1 MPPSR
6 ALGRYLISLA
16 LLAVPAAR
24 AQEPDETIEVEGERP
39 KGSPRAPGAAGTVID
54 LAQFGG
60 EVRSVAELLLTAPG
74 VSVHSLGGPGQAA
87 TLSLRGASADE
98 SLVLL
103 DGIPLQ
109 GPGGG
114 AVDLASLPATLLDR
128 MIVSRGV
135 LGAQFGAGALGG
147 ALELLPRAARSTWTG
162 GAELSAGSFGTR
174 RAAFDVAMPMG
185 SGSAIV
191 ALQGDRTSGKFE
203 FARQITPE
211 IAGAPYY
218 GFARENAD
226 STRGS
231 GLARITQQVGSETAV
246 DLLLQGSAGTRG
258 LPGSAGAPTPRS
270 RQSDRGGLA
279 GLGVR
284 GESDGLAWSARAS
297 GRVDGIEVRGLQ
309 AFGDCEDGTPDCP
322 RLHQTSSS
330 ARGEGELIVP
340 AGSSQRV
347 SLRLSGGGEWVRGG
361 DMGAHRREVLA
372 AAASADMALPLGFSL
387 HPALRLDKVGKDAG
401 VSPALAAQWR
411 PEPGHP
417 LQLRTAWG
425 LSFRAPTF
433 SELYLERGG
442 VAPNPALQPE
452 HAWSIDAGAEWR
464 TALLTLSASVF
475 WSSYRD
481 LILYQLF
488 PPGRVKPLNVGQAR
502 IAGLELQVVV
512 PLPGRFFG
520 EVSYSFLDAV
530 NRRDG
535 HSLPYRSPHRV
546 FARLAHRGD
555 RVEGYGEMSFTSAL
569 PRNAFDTAFVGR
581 QLLFNA
587 GAGVR
592 AVGPVWLDVEVKNL
606 LDDRTLEDVFQ
617 YPLPGIS
624 IAVIARARL

>member
-1 MPPSR
+1 VPPSR

-24 AQEPDETIEVEGERP
+24 AQEAGETIEVEGERP
-39 KGSPRAPGAAGTVID
+39 KGSTRAPGAAGTVID

-60 EVRSVAELLLTAPG
+60 EVRSVAELLQTVPG

-98 SLVLL
+98 SLVFL
-103 DGIPLQ
+103 DGILLQ

-128 MIVSRGV
+128 MVVSRGV

-147 ALELLPRAARSTWTG
+147 ALELLPRAARSSWAG

-174 RAAFDVAMPMG
+174 RAAIDVAMPMG

-191 ALQGDRTSGKFE
+191 ALQGDRTSGNFE

-218 GFARENAD
+218 GFVRENAD
-226 STRGS
+226 ATRGS
-231 GLARITQQVGSETAV
+231 GLARFSQQLGPETAV
-246 DLLLQGSAGTRG
+246 DLLLQGSVGTRG
-258 LPGSAGAPTPRS
+258 LPGSAATPTPRS
-270 RQSDRGGLA
+270 RQSEQSGLA
-279 GLGVR
+279 GLRLR
-284 GESDGLAWSARAS
+284 GEHGGISWSARAS
-297 GRVDGIEVRGLQ
+297 GRVDGIELRGVQ
-309 AFGDCEDGTPDCP
+309 PYGDCADGTSDCP
-322 RLHQTSSS
+322 RLDQRSSS
-330 ARGEGELIVP
+330 ARGEGEVMVP
-340 AGSSQRV
+340 LGISHA
-347 SLRLSGGGEWVRGG
+347 LKLLLSGGGEWVRGSATG
-361 DMGAHRREVLA
+361 THRREALA
-372 AAASADMALPLGFSL
+372 VAASDDLALPLGFSL

-401 VSPALAAQWR
+401 ISPALAAQWR
-411 PEPGHP
+411 PAPEHP
-417 LQLRTAWG
+417 LELRAAWG
-425 LSFRAPTF
+425 LSFRSPTF

-442 VAPNPALQPE
+442 IASNPELQPE
-452 HAWSIDAGAEWR
+452 RAWSIDVGAEWR
-464 TALLTLSASVF
+464 THLLTISGNAF
-475 WSSYRD
+475 WSTYRD

-488 PPGRVKPLNVGQAR
+488 PPARVKPFNVGQAR
-502 IAGLELQVVV
+502 IAGVELQLLV
-512 PLPGRFFG
+512 PLPARFYG
-520 EVSYSFLDAV
+520 QLSYSFLDAV

-535 HSLPYRSPHRV
+535 HNLPYRAPHRL

-569 PRNAFDTAFVGR
+569 PRNGFDTAFVGSAV
-581 QLLFNA
+581 LLNA

-606 LDDRTLEDVFQ
+606 LDDRTLEDIFQ
-617 YPLPGIS
+617 YPLPGLS